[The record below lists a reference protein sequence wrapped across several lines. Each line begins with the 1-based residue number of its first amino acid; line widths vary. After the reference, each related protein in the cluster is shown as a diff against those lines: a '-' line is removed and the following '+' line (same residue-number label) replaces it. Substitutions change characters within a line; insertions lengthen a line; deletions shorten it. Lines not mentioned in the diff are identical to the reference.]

1 MNFLLKNV
9 HQQQM
14 IVHYQ
19 DSASSLSAINF
30 NDDDILTMI
39 RSLNSNK
46 AHGHDNISELD
57 CQY

>member
-1 MNFLLKNV
+1 
-9 HQQQM
+9 M

-39 RSLNSNK
+39 RSLNSNQV
-46 AHGHDNISELD
+46 HGHDNISELD

>member
-1 MNFLLKNV
+1 
-9 HQQQM
+9 M

-39 RSLNSNK
+39 RSLNINK
-46 AHGHDNISELD
+46 AHGHNISEVRSQKSAVWLLD